1 VGRGRWGPRWHPPTG
16 HGVKYIASILLHNAL
31 FSAVLYS
38 AASSCPRVTLYA
50 TPPARHPSSSTA
62 AQLVSAHHVHTWH
75 AETCVV
81 LVSFAF
87 Y

>member
-1 VGRGRWGPRWHPPTG
+1 M
-16 HGVKYIASILLHNAL
+16 SQ
-31 FSAVLYS
+31 
-38 AASSCPRVTLYA
+38 ASSCPRVTLYA

-81 LVSFAF
+81 LVSSGFH
-87 Y
+87 